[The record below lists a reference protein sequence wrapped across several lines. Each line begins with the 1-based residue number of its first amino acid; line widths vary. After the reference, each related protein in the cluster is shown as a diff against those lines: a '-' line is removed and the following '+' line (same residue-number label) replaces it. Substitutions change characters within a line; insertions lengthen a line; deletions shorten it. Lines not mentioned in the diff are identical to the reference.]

1 MSLAHRIIPCL
12 DTDGARV
19 VKGVNFVNLRD
30 AGDPVAL
37 AARYNKEGA
46 DELVVLDIAA
56 SRDRRPTFLETIQ
69 RVAAELSIPLT
80 AGGGIRTLE
89 DGRSVVRAG
98 ADKVTVNTAAVARPE
113 LITELSREFGAQAV
127 VLAIDAKRNGNH
139 WEVMVRGGRQSASRD
154 AIDWAK
160 QAVALGAGEI
170 LLTSVDRDGTQ
181 RGFDTKLTSAI
192 SKAASVP
199 VIASGG
205 AKLPEHFAEIF
216 ETGAADAA
224 LAASIFH
231 DGVQSIRALKE
242 FLAVH
247 GIEVRLPC

>member
-1 MSLAHRIIPCL
+1 VSLAHRIIPCL

-205 AKLPEHFAEIF
+205 AKLPEHFEEIF
-216 ETGAADAA
+216 KTGAADAA